1 MPPPV
6 APDPLQ
12 LLCWPPAPPSAC
24 LDRVQSGV
32 TARLVQVVVASADEA
47 RQRLARPDLD
57 LDLALIAPGL
67 IPDPDDLRELAARL
81 PVLLQPPTDP
91 AGDADAGAGL
101 AAVEL
106 GVQDLLSADDWS
118 SSGLVVRLHAAVVRH
133 RIAREARLAYATDLA
148 TGLPHEQQLLEHM
161 SHLLALREREPAP
174 MALLVLRIE
183 GLATTEARLGGAA
196 AAALRRKLA
205 VRLRSG
211 LRASDVVASLGPDS
225 FAVLLA
231 WIDAAADVDGV
242 ADKLV
247 RAVQRPFNLQ
257 GQTAALAVS
266 VGIARYPE
274 QGKDARTLLQVATGL
289 AMELPARG
297 RSGHAN
303 AVERGIGPAAN
314 DDTG

>member
-1 MPPPV
+1 MSPHV

-12 LLCWPPAPPSAC
+12 VLCWPPAPA
-24 LDRVQSGV
+24 
-32 TARLVQVVVASADEA
+32 TARLDIAPSGVMAPLVRVEVASADEA
-47 RQRLARPDLD
+47 RLRLARPGLD
-57 LDLALIAPGL
+57 LVLIVPDLV
-67 IPDPDDLRELAARL
+67 PDPDDLRELAARL
-81 PVLLQPPTDP
+81 PVVLQPATDP
-91 AGDADAGAGL
+91 VGDAAAGAVGGL

-106 GVQDLLSADDWS
+106 GVQDVLSADDWS
-118 SSGLVVRLHAAVVRH
+118 SSGLLVRLQAAVVRH

-148 TGLPHEQQLLEHM
+148 TGLPHEQQMLEHM

-183 GLATTEARLGGAA
+183 GLATRLGGAA
-196 AAALRRKLA
+196 GGVLRRKLA

-231 WIDAAADVDGV
+231 WIDAVADVDGV

-289 AMELPARG
+289 AMALPARG

-314 DDTG
+314 DDTV